1 MLEINLLAGG
11 RRKRSALSSLDGF
24 DAKAAVEA
32 VLASVRDPWMLVA
45 GAAMVIGLAATG
57 VLYSAQRARTVEL
70 AARLEVAIRDS
81 TRYAKA
87 LDQQL
92 RLQAERDSVQRQL
105 AVIRSIDDTRY
116 TWSHILDEVS
126 RALPAYTWITLVE
139 QTSAPPAAPAPDTT
153 SAKPVRG
160 RPAPP
165 KGKSAPEIPPPP
177 PLAFKLVGQTVD
189 IQALTL
195 FMRQLEGSPFVQEV
209 ALTKSEIV
217 IVDGKDV
224 TQFELT
230 ARFETPPPGVVQT
243 SPLIIPVR

>member
-1 MLEINLLAGG
+1 MLEINLLPGG
-11 RRKRSALSSLDGF
+11 RRKRPAFGSLDSL

-32 VLASVRDPWMLVA
+32 LLASVRDPWLLFA
-45 GAAMVIGLAATG
+45 GAAVVIALAATG
-57 VLYSAQRARTVEL
+57 ALYTTQRTRTTEL
-70 AARLEVAIRDS
+70 DGRLEVAIRDS

-105 AVIRSIDDTRY
+105 AVIRSIDETRY

-139 QTSAPPAAPAPDTT
+139 QTSAPPEAPAVDTT
-153 SAKPVRG
+153 AAKPDAGAAKGSAAAAVP
-160 RPAPP
+160 PA
-165 KGKSAPEIPPPP
+165 P

-195 FMRQLEGSPFVQEV
+195 FMRQLEGSPFVQAV

-230 ARFETPPPGVVQT
+230 AQFETPPPGVVQT